1 MTNATNSKPSL
12 ADVWAKARVMGRRY
26 LVTLRK
32 HWWIP
37 VLTLSLGLVISSWRG
52 AHLSPSYVSSA
63 QMVITGQFQI
73 EGAVRSEESADYI
86 GTQFALMQSEQVA
99 MRARKKVLSLHSD
112 WMPAPVSLGIS
123 KQASTAFILIQA
135 TGPEPLYTQAYLDAV
150 MQEYMALNKERRA
163 EKSDSMTSALRNQLI
178 LLEKETDA
186 DQQELMRFQKESN
199 IGFLKGQGNSAGDF
213 LAKKEVELAALK
225 TELSLLDTLNLDQ
238 NIDRGQAKALANA
251 QAQSS
256 GTQGNL
262 QSPVSGSISTLD
274 PSLANSY
281 GPMFEYQKAKQALLL
296 LKVQKEEQL
305 KVKRPANPDIVKL
318 EDQIEKAVNLMET
331 YRTQSIDVLKTR
343 RESIVYQIKNLQ
355 NVIHEWEIKAMD
367 LSQKLA
373 EYDRIQLKLDRDR
386 NQYDRLITT
395 VQSVGVFKNVEQDRL
410 SVLENAS
417 PAVETKTSLAKIIF
431 GGMATGL
438 FAGLAI
444 LFLIDKLDDRISSL
458 IECKGSFKELAVIGQ
473 IPSDGLAD
481 EMTLLI
487 PYDPRTALWEA
498 FRALRSSILFLPVD
512 GTPPKAFMM
521 MSAAPGEGKTA
532 IAYNLA
538 ATLAYSGAKTL
549 LVDCNL
555 AKGRLHEI
563 FGFSV
568 EDDGFLNVLQQQTA
582 WKDAVKR
589 TSVDN
594 LSLLPRGNATAYPAE
609 HFFGTFL
616 KEVYEE
622 FDYIIF
628 DSAPIL
634 ENVEALSFAPLIDG
648 VLFVVRFGQTSSTEA
663 RRALDFLNARQV
675 NVLGL
680 ICNQV

>member
-1 MTNATNSKPSL
+1 MTQSPNSKPSL
-12 ADVWAKARVMGRRY
+12 ADVWAKAQVLGRRY

-32 HWWIP
+32 YWWIP
-37 VLTLSLGLVISSWRG
+37 VLTLSLGLVVASWKA
-52 AHLSPSYVSSA
+52 AHLAPSYVSTA

-73 EGAVRSEESADYI
+73 EGAVRSEESTDYI

-99 MRARKKVLSLHSD
+99 QRARKKVLGFHAD
-112 WMPAPVSLGIS
+112 WMPVPVSLGIS
-123 KQASTAFILIQA
+123 KQASTSFVLIQA
-135 TGPEPLYTQAYLDAV
+135 TGAEPLYTQAYLDAV
-150 MQEYMALNKERRA
+150 MQEYMALNKEMRA
-163 EKSDSMTSALRNQLI
+163 EKSDSMTSALRNQMI
-178 LLEKETDA
+178 LLDKETTA
-186 DQQELMRFQKESN
+186 DQDELLSFQKASN
-199 IGFLKGQGNSAGDF
+199 IGFLKGQGNSAGTF
-213 LAKKEVELAALK
+213 LAEKEAELADLK
-225 TELSLLDTLNLDQ
+225 AKLSLLDTLNLDQ
-238 NIDRGQAKALANA
+238 NIDRERLAVLSSA
-251 QAQSS
+251 SVQST
-256 GTQGNL
+256 GTAAGAHSSL
-262 QSPVSGSISTLD
+262 STLD
-274 PSLANSY
+274 PLLANSY
-281 GPMFEYQKAKQALLL
+281 GPMTEYLKAKQDLAM
-296 LKVQKEEQL
+296 LKTTKEDQL
-305 KVKRPANPDIVKL
+305 RVKRAANPDILKL
-318 EDQIEKAVNLMET
+318 DEQIEKAMNLMEA
-331 YRTQSIDVLKTR
+331 YRLQSVDVLKSR
-343 RESIVYQIKNLQ
+343 RESLVFQIKNLEA
-355 NVIHEWEIKAMD
+355 VIREAEIKAMD

-373 EYDRIQLKLDRDR
+373 EYERIQSKLDRDR
-386 NQYDRLITT
+386 NQYDLLIKT
-395 VQSVGVFKNVEQDRL
+395 VQNVGFFKNVEQDRL

-417 PAVETKTSLAKIIF
+417 PAIETKASLAKILF
-431 GGMATGL
+431 GGMTSGL
-438 FAGLAI
+438 LAGLAI
-444 LFLIDKLDDRISSL
+444 LFAIDKLDDRIISL
-458 IECKGSFKELAVIGQ
+458 IECKGSFRELSVLGQ
-473 IPSDGLAD
+473 IPSDGMAD

-512 GTPPKAFMM
+512 GTPPKSFMM
-521 MSAAPGEGKTA
+521 MSAEPGEGKTA

-563 FGFSV
+563 FGIAA
-568 EDDGFLNVLQQQTA
+568 DADGFLNVLQQQVS
-582 WKDAVKR
+582 WKNTVKR
-589 TSVDN
+589 TSIDN

-648 VLFVVRFGQTSSTEA
+648 VLFVVRFGQTSSGQA

-680 ICNQV
+680 VCNQV

>member
-1 MTNATNSKPSL
+1 MTQAPNSKPSF
-12 ADVWAKARVMGRRY
+12 ADIWAKAQVLGRRY

-32 HWWIP
+32 YWWIP
-37 VLTLSLGLVISSWRG
+37 VLTLSLGLVVASWKG

-73 EGAVRSEESADYI
+73 EGAVRSEETADYL
-86 GTQFALMQSEQVA
+86 GTQFALMQSDQVA
-99 MRARKKVLSLHSD
+99 LRARRKVLSLHPD
-112 WMPAPVSLGIS
+112 WMPVFVGLGIS
-123 KQASTAFILIQA
+123 KQGATSFILIQA
-135 TGPEPLYTQAYLDAV
+135 TGAEPLYTQAYLDAV
-150 MQEYMALNKERRA
+150 MQEYMALKKEMRA
-163 EKSDSMTSALRNQLI
+163 EKSDNMTSALRNQLI

-225 TELSLLDTLNLDQ
+225 TELSLLDTLDLDQ
-238 NIDRGQAKALANA
+238 NIDRGRMNALASA
-251 QAQSS
+251 QAQSN
-256 GTQGNL
+256 GTQPNAQ
-262 QSPVSGSISTLD
+262 QSVTGSISTLD

-281 GPMFEYQKAKQALLL
+281 GPMTEYQRAKQELLL
-296 LKVQKEEQL
+296 LKVKKEEQL
-305 KVKRPANPDIVKL
+305 QFKRPANPDILKL
-318 EDQIEKAVNLMET
+318 DEQIEQAANLMEN

-367 LSQKLA
+367 LSQKLT
-373 EYDRIQLKLDRDR
+373 EYDRIQSKLDRDHTQY
-386 NQYDRLITT
+386 NQLIATL
-395 VQSVGVFKNVEQDRL
+395 QSVGVFKNVEQDRL

-417 PAVETKTSLAKIIF
+417 PALETKASLANIIF
-431 GGMATGL
+431 GGMSTGL
-438 FAGLAI
+438 LAGLAL
-444 LFLIDKLDDRISSL
+444 LFAIDKLDDRISSL
-458 IECKGSFKELAVIGQ
+458 IECKGSFKELSVLGQ
-473 IPSDGLAD
+473 IPSDGMAD

-487 PYDPRTALWEA
+487 PYDPRTALWES

-512 GTPPKAFMM
+512 GAPPKAFMI

-532 IAYNLA
+532 ISYNLA
-538 ATLAYSGAKTL
+538 ATLAYSGARTL

-563 FGFSV
+563 FGISA
-568 EDDGFLNVLQQQTA
+568 DDGFLNVLQQQVP

-589 TSVDN
+589 TSIDN
-594 LSLLPRGNATAYPAE
+594 LFLLPRGNATAYPAE

-648 VLFVVRFGQTSSTEA
+648 VLFVVRFGQTSSGQA